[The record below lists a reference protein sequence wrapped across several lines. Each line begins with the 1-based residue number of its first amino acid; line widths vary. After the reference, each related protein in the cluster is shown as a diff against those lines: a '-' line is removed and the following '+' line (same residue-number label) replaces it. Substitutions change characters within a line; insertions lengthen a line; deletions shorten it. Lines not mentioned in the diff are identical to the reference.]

1 MEAKKFDNTNRWT
14 LFRNTEKRTENS
26 PDFTGELNVNGELFF
41 LDGWV
46 KEGKNQ
52 RFFSGTIKAK
62 RSKTAIDA
70 DVPF

>member
-1 MEAKKFDNTNRWT
+1 MEAKFDNTNRWT

-52 RFFSGTIKAK
+52 RFFSGTIKPK
-62 RSKTAIDA
+62 KSKVAIDE